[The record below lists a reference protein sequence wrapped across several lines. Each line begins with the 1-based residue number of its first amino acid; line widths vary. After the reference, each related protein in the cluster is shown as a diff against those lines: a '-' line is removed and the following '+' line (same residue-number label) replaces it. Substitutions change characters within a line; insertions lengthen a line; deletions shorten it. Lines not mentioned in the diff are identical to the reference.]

1 MRKNR
6 RKDVRCALDRY
17 PKKHYRGLVRMSQ
30 AAVLNKI
37 KKTKAALENIDD
49 VEALRGH
56 IFSFMNAVG
65 RTVLASQSSVAGWA
79 KTIKD
84 DDGSPLWTAEQ
95 AETIEKVFSRQK
107 GGQVKYQTDP
117 IVERVTP
124 YDPASFS
131 LDESYR
137 GVKKYLDELDERNK
151 VLASQIGPVAM
162 INDKKKEDYIVGPYP
177 PVLPI
182 PVPISPRIVLPA
194 INTFLESLRLMVTFG
209 PLQSD
214 FLRMVLSITTGIFE
228 VARGEWRNGVLS
240 FLGVFGSWLVYAGTV
255 GKVFRLVYG
264 FISPDIQ
271 DRLEDDFFEGG
282 KSLFIGFWLWL
293 FSLTAPAFIREKLVH
308 LHDTLVAQ
316 VDAFNEK
323 IGTIEAAAQAQAAP
337 LGLRVD
343 FKRLDPGA
351 VPSFDDIQNI
361 QRLLRLPQIQCLDAT
376 QEVIAPLLGQP
387 AIRLVFEMIGIV
399 TSKEIRDEKCADIPR
414 TFSAAVAAS
423 LKPTVRPA
431 QTAGRRTRRNK
442 KQSSKRKTRKH

>member
-1 MRKNR
+1 
-6 RKDVRCALDRY
+6 
-17 PKKHYRGLVRMSQ
+17 MSQ

-37 KKTKAALENIDD
+37 KRTKAALADVDD
-49 VEALRGH
+49 VEALREN

-65 RTVLASQSSVAGWA
+65 RTVLASGAGTSANAGWA
-79 KTIKD
+79 QSIKD
-84 DDGSPLWTAEQ
+84 EDGNPLWTPEQ
-95 AETIEKVFSRQK
+95 ASIIEKAFGQK
-107 GGQVKYQTDP
+107 GGDQTEGKPYQTDP
-117 IVERVTP
+117 IVDQAKP

-131 LDESYR
+131 LDETYY
-137 GVKKYLDELDERNK
+137 GVKKYLDKLDERNK
-151 VLASQIGPVAM
+151 ILASQIGPVAM
-162 INDKKKEDYIVGPYP
+162 IKDKKDDYIVGPYP
-177 PVLPI
+177 PYMPF

-194 INTFLESLRLMVTFG
+194 INTLLESLRLMVSVG

-255 GKVFRLVYG
+255 GKVYRLVYG

-271 DRLEDDFFEGG
+271 DRLEDDLFEGG

-293 FSLTAPAFIREKLVH
+293 FSLTAPQFIRDKMVA
-308 LHDTLVAQ
+308 LHDTLVEQ
-316 VDAFNEK
+316 VVAFNEK
-323 IGTIEAAAQAQAAP
+323 VGTIEAAAQAQAAP

-376 QEVIAPLLGQP
+376 REMVAPLLEQP
-387 AIRLVFEMIGIV
+387 AVRLVFEMIGIT
-399 TSKEIRDEKCADIPR
+399 TSEKVLKEKCAGIPR
-414 TFSAAVAAS
+414 TFGQAAADY
-423 LKPTVRPA
+423 LKPTVEPA
-431 QTAGRRTRRNK
+431 QAQAQDQSNEDPQPAQRAGRRRRTRRRRSSK
-442 KQSSKRKTRKH
+442 KQTKSRKTRKQ

>member
-1 MRKNR
+1 
-6 RKDVRCALDRY
+6 
-17 PKKHYRGLVRMSQ
+17 MSQ

-37 KKTKAALENIDD
+37 KRTKAALADVDD
-49 VEALRGH
+49 VEALREN

-65 RTVLASQSSVAGWA
+65 RTVLASGTSASTGSQGWA
-79 KTIKD
+79 QTIKD
-84 DDGSPLWTAEQ
+84 EDGNPLWTPEQ
-95 AETIEKVFSRQK
+95 ASLIEKAFGQK
-107 GGQVKYQTDP
+107 GGASPYQTDP
-117 IVERVTP
+117 IVDQEKP

-131 LDESYR
+131 LDETYY
-137 GVKKYLDELDERNK
+137 GVKKYLSDLDERNK
-151 VLASQIGPVAM
+151 VLASQIGTVAM
-162 INDKKKEDYIVGPYP
+162 IKDKKNDYIVGPYP

-182 PVPISPRIVLPA
+182 PLPISPRIVLPA
-194 INTFLESLRLMVTFG
+194 INTLLESLRLMVSVG

-255 GKVFRLVYG
+255 GKVYRLVYG

-271 DRLEDDFFEGG
+271 DRLEDDLFEGG

-293 FSLTAPAFIREKLVH
+293 FSLTAPQFIRDKMVT
-308 LHDTLVAQ
+308 LHDTLVDQ
-316 VDAFNEK
+316 VNAFNEK
-323 IGTIEAAAQAQAAP
+323 VRTIEAAAQLQAAP

-376 QEVIAPLLGQP
+376 REVVAPLLEQP
-387 AIRLVFEMIGIV
+387 AVRLVLEMIGIT
-399 TSKEIRDEKCADIPR
+399 TSEKVLKEKCAGIPR
-414 TFSAAVAAS
+414 TFGEAAADY
-423 LKPTVRPA
+423 LKPTVGPAPAPALANEDPQPA
-431 QTAGRRTRRNK
+431 QRAGRRRRTRRRRSTK
-442 KQSSKRKTRKH
+442 KQVKSRKTRKQ